1 MAHLARLLLLAAL
14 VLPAVRAGAEE
25 DSDRARASRAA
36 GHTVALETLVE
47 WIEARYHGRLLEVE
61 LEEEDGTLVYELEW
75 LTPESSVLEFE
86 FDAHSGRL
94 LEAEGRGLDAAR
106 KP

>member
-1 MAHLARLLLLAAL
+1 MALRHGLILAAALLL
-14 VLPAVRAGAEE
+14 PAGRAGAEE

-36 GHTVALETLVE
+36 GLTVPLESLVE
-47 WIEARYHGRLLEVE
+47 WVEQRYHGRLLEAE
-61 LEEEDGTLVYELEW
+61 LEEEDGALVYELEW
-75 LTPESSVLEFE
+75 LTPQSTVLEFE

-94 LEAEGRGLDAAR
+94 LEAEGPGLDAAR